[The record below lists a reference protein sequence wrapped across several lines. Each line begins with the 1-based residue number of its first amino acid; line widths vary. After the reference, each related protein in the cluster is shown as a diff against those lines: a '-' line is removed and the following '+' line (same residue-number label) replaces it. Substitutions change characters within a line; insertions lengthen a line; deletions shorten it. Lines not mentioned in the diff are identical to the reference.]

1 MTEASCSSLN
11 DIVPETICDS
21 AGAGIL
27 SNAPATG
34 KLPVTI
40 FGAVAVS
47 IIKLLV
53 VETLWS
59 VDGAARG
66 FLRRSIPNGLVL
78 EKTPRRQATNG
89 KGRRGRY
96 PVARII
102 SPTGSKQRMGQDS

>member
-27 SNAPATG
+27 SNAPSTG
-34 KLPVTI
+34 KLPVTV

-66 FLRRSIPNGLVL
+66 FLRRSIAQ
-78 EKTPRRQATNG
+78 R
-89 KGRRGRY
+89 
-96 PVARII
+96 AR
-102 SPTGSKQRMGQDS
+102 S

>member
-66 FLRRSIPNGLVL
+66 LSGD
-78 EKTPRRQATNG
+78 Q
-89 KGRRGRY
+89 Y
-96 PVARII
+96 
-102 SPTGSKQRMGQDS
+102 PTGSFLRKRPDAKGPMVRAPGPVSSSTHYIPHWVQTKDGPR

>member
-34 KLPVTI
+34 KLSVTI

-66 FLRRSIPNGLVL
+66 FLPEIN
-78 EKTPRRQATNG
+78 
-89 KGRRGRY
+89 
-96 PVARII
+96 
-102 SPTGSKQRMGQDS
+102 SPTGSFLRKRPGAKSQHQW

>member
-27 SNAPATG
+27 SNASAAG

-40 FGAVAVS
+40 FGAVSVS

-66 FLRRSIPNGLVL
+66 LSGD
-78 EKTPRRQATNG
+78 Q
-89 KGRRGRY
+89 Y
-96 PVARII
+96 
-102 SPTGSKQRMGQDS
+102 PTGSFLRKRPDAKGPMVRASSSTHYIPHWVQTKDGPR